1 LTTHEHTD
9 ELRRGLDA
17 RNIPWERRGNGG
29 TYFAHKGHVYIATV
43 SEPSGEVILTTYP
56 HTVADILAEAEG

>member
-1 LTTHEHTD
+1 LTAHDNTD
-9 ELRRGLDA
+9 ELRRGLEE
-17 RNIPWERRGNGG
+17 RGIEWERKG
-29 TYFAHKGHVYIATV
+29 TDTTRWVHKGHVFIASV